1 MTTTTDSPLIILAQV
16 YGRLPHSIGP
26 TSMNEYTGDGE
37 EGEATGP
44 PENVDAP
51 YLDGTAMVGETLTS
65 TMGNWTN
72 VPDDY
77 KYAWY
82 RDGTAI
88 AGETGESYVLGD
100 ADVGKVIT
108 AVVTATNSFGT
119 ADSPQS
125 NGVGPVETPAES
137 EEPGQQ
143 PSRRAPYPG
152 RRR

>member
-26 TSMNEYTGDGE
+26 TSMNEYTGDE
-37 EGEATGP
+37 EEATGP

-51 YLDGTAMVGETLTS
+51 YLSGTAMVGETLTS

-82 RDGTAI
+82 RDGTVI
-88 AGETGESYVLGD
+88 SGETSESYVLGD

-137 EEPGQQ
+137 EESQPGQQ
-143 PSRRAPYPG
+143 PSRRPPYPG

>member
-1 MTTTTDSPLIILAQV
+1 MTTTTDSPLIILARV
-16 YGRLPHSIGP
+16 YGRDHHSMGP
-26 TSMNEYTGDGE
+26 GSQSETDD

-44 PENVDAP
+44 PENVDTP

-72 VPDDY
+72 VPESY
-77 KYAWY
+77 EYAWY
-82 RDGTAI
+82 RDGSAI
-88 AGETGESYVLGD
+88 AGQAGESYTLED

-108 AVVTATNSFGT
+108 VAVTATNSFGT

-137 EEPGQQ
+137 EESQPGQQ
-143 PSRRAPYPG
+143 PSRRSPYPG